1 MLPDKLFSNPPN
13 SPFRTHSPD
22 LFAEKLD
29 GFPFVSR
36 PRWRKAIRIFIVW
49 PEYDEKAIIPY
60 EPYGTVAMPPN
71 KEVCEGKLGDLRR
84 IQMKGSIEGLLVLNV
99 DGFEIVQPK
108 FTLKLF
114 DAS

>member
-60 EPYGTVAMPPN
+60 EPYGAVAMPPN
-71 KEVCEGKLGDLRR
+71 KEVCEGRLGNLWR
-84 IQMKGSIEGLLVLNV
+84 IQMKESIEDFLVLNV

-108 FTLKLF
+108 FTLKIF
-114 DAS
+114 VAS

>member
-1 MLPDKLFSNPPN
+1 MLL
-13 SPFRTHSPD
+13 H
-22 LFAEKLD
+22 LFAEKLE

-49 PEYDEKAIIPY
+49 PKYDEKAIIPH

-71 KEVCEGKLGDLRR
+71 KEVCEGKLGNLRR
-84 IQMKGSIEGLLVLNV
+84 IQMKEAIEGLLVLTV

-108 FTLKLF
+108 LTLKTF